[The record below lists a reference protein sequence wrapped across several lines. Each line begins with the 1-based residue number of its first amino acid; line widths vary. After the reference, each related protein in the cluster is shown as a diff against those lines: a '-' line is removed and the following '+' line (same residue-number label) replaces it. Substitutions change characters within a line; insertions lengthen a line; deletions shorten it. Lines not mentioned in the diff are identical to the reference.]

1 MENILHHCRC
11 FKGNENKNDG
21 ECSPS
26 LQMLGKNGNLMDG
39 KCSSSLE
46 MLKWV
51 VAYPI
56 PMGAPALPGAPI
68 HGAPENIVLIS
79 NKKGSGALENTVLI
93 SNKKGSES
101 PWTHVG
107 TLKRTPHVPS
117 TGYSLIHSWWE
128 SNPGGCVQE
137 T

>member
-1 MENILHHCRC
+1 MKNPFSPPCRALLIC
-11 FKGNENKNDG
+11 SNVTEWRRHPYWVKG
-21 ECSPS
+21 
-26 LQMLGKNGNLMDG
+26 
-39 KCSSSLE
+39 
-46 MLKWV
+46 V

-68 HGAPENIVLIS
+68 HGAPEN
-79 NKKGSGALENTVLI
+79 TVLI

-101 PWTHVG
+101 SWTHVRA
-107 TLKRTPHVPS
+107 LKRTPHVPS

>member
-1 MENILHHCRC
+1 MVRVMCMTDLPL
-11 FKGNENKNDG
+11 KG
-21 ECSPS
+21 
-26 LQMLGKNGNLMDG
+26 
-39 KCSSSLE
+39 
-46 MLKWV
+46 V

-68 HGAPENIVLIS
+68 HGAPEN
-79 NKKGSGALENTVLI
+79 TVLI

-107 TLKRTPHVPS
+107 ALKRTPHVPS